1 MEYIINFCK
10 KKNIKLINLEV
21 SSKNL
26 TAIQLYKS
34 FDFKEVGV
42 RKKYY
47 KHSDALLYTKYIT
60 KA

>member
-21 SSKNL
+21 SSKNS

-47 KHSDALLYTKYIT
+47 KDSDALLYTKYIRIY
-60 KA
+60 

>member
-1 MEYIINFCK
+1 MEYIINFCSE
-10 KKNIKLINLEV
+10 KNINIINLEV
-21 SSKNL
+21 SSENL

-47 KHSDALLYTKYIT
+47 KDSDALLYTKNIT

>member
-1 MEYIINFCK
+1 MEYIINFCSE
-10 KKNIKLINLEV
+10 KNINIINLEV
-21 SSKNL
+21 SSENL

-47 KHSDALLYTKYIT
+47 KDSDALLYTKYIT

>member
-47 KHSDALLYTKYIT
+47 KYSDALLYTKYIT

>member
-47 KHSDALLYTKYIT
+47 KDSDALLYTKYIT
-60 KA
+60 RA

>member
-34 FDFKEVGV
+34 FGFKEVGV
-42 RKKYY
+42 RKNYY
-47 KHSDALLYTKYIT
+47 KDCDALLYTKFIKET
-60 KA
+60 

>member
-47 KHSDALLYTKYIT
+47 KDSDALLYTKYIT